1 MPKCYGTVIIFVMA
15 QESASREQDKFMVRM
30 PEGMRDEIAK
40 AAKANNRSMNAEI
53 VARLE
58 RSISDSPVIA
68 KEDLPV
74 FFEYALRRSL
84 KQLVG
89 NGFIRVESTPDDSSN
104 SNQLSFDFDYK

>member
-68 KEDLPV
+68 REDLPYV
-74 FFEYALRRSL
+74 FANVLQRSL
-84 KQLVG
+84 KHLTQSGL
-89 NGFIRVESTPDDSSN
+89 IRIESLPEDSPN
-104 SNQLSFDFDYK
+104 SNQLRFDF